1 MLYVFLFLL
10 LFPLSQA
17 GAKWLELD
25 KMDANPGRLNMGY
38 AAFYVFGIVLLTTLT
53 VLGYV

>member
-1 MLYVFLFLL
+1 MYIFLFLL

-25 KMDANPGRLNMGY
+25 KMDADPGRLNLGY
-38 AAFYVFGIVLLTTLT
+38 FVMYVLGIALLTVLT